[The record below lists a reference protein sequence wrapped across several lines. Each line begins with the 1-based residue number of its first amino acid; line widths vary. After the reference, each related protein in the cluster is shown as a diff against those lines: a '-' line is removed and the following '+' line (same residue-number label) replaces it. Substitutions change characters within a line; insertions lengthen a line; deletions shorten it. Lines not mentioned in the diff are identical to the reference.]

1 MFMKYFFKSFTVVVH
16 NIKFPIAHQAS
27 PCHHAFVLPAAAV
40 ARRYHRERFYIDKD
54 LQGTIKADRHCPK
67 SSQCGKTQNFPSSV
81 KKTFEKTAY
90 SVNN

>member
-27 PCHHAFVLPAAAV
+27 PCHHAFVLPAAIV

-54 LQGTIKADRHCPK
+54 LQGTIKADTVPSPHSVEKREI
-67 SSQCGKTQNFPSSV
+67 FPPQLKRLS
-81 KKTFEKTAY
+81 KKQLT
-90 SVNN
+90 V

>member
-27 PCHHAFVLPAAAV
+27 PCHHAFVLPAAVV

-54 LQGTIKADRHCPK
+54 LQGTIKADTVPTTPHSVEKREI
-67 SSQCGKTQNFPSSV
+67 FPPQLKRLS
-81 KKTFEKTAY
+81 KKQLT
-90 SVNN
+90 V